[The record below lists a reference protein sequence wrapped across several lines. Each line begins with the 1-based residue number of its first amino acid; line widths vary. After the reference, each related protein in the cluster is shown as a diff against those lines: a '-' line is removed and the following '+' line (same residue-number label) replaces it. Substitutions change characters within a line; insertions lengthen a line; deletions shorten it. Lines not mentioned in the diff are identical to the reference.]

1 MGDFGISRVLQF
13 TQDLAQTAV
22 GTPLYVAPEVVKGV
36 GYDAKA
42 DVWSMGCTFYEI
54 LTLSPPFSGMSLSD
68 LMIKVRTANYQRIS
82 NRFEWVQCEWLM
94 HSPEL
99 KELIES
105 MIVVDPK
112 YMPKGELTRRQRP
125 SIEDIL
131 MKPCCMERL
140 HRLYPQY
147 IPTLFPYSAPVLN
160 PLQPSQPSI
169 HSARVS
175 VASSQQSA
183 SSRRSY
189 YTRLSVI
196 SSPSRAP
203 LATPMVTPMA
213 TPMVTPMATPMVT
226 PMATPM
232 VTPMVTPM
240 ATPMATPMVTPVTSN
255 PSSGK
260 QSKPRSSHSS
270 HSIVPQRIV
279 SMTSSSSKH
288 SIFSSD
294 AEVEVLPRRFSFP
307 VQSIDSGTRPT
318 SPTKGTLY
326 VMETVEEKPCSVAS
340 VTPNEVM
347 KKPKHPKYAITPT
360 RIESGASASLLPST
374 HVPPPPV
381 TPPVPSPSKEE
392 VCMIEKRKGSVKPLK
407 EELISSVPI
416 PKPLP
421 IPATVKRT
429 IDPPLSVPSPSKEEE
444 HRMETPKENEPKR
457 ETEANATKQ
466 PKTRRR
472 KERVLFD
479 PWHTPTTHEI
489 DEHNN
494 ALRKLRHKGN
504 M

>member
-54 LTLSPPFSGMSLSD
+54 LTLNPPFSGMSISD
-68 LMIKVRTANYQRIS
+68 LMMKVRTANYQRIS
-82 NRFEWVQCEWLM
+82 SRFESERRGSIMC
-94 HSPEL
+94 SPEL

-112 YMPKGELTRRQRP
+112 CARHGGLTRRQRP

-160 PLQPSQPSI
+160 PSQPSI
-169 HSARVS
+169 HSSRVS
-175 VASSQQSA
+175 VASSQQS
-183 SSRRSY
+183 SSSHRSY
-189 YTRLSVI
+189 YTRLSAI
-196 SSPSRAP
+196 SSPSR
-203 LATPMVTPMA
+203 MPMA
-213 TPMVTPMATPMVT
+213 TPVITPVVTPVITPVITPVVT
-226 PMATPM
+226 PVA
-232 VTPMVTPM
+232 
-240 ATPMATPMVTPVTSN
+240 TPVTSN

-260 QSKPRSSHSS
+260 QPKPHSSSHSS

-279 SMTSSSSKH
+279 SMTGSSSRH

-294 AEVEVLPRRFSFP
+294 AEAEILPRRFSFP
-307 VQSIDSGTRPT
+307 VQSIDPGTRPT
-318 SPTKGTLY
+318 SPTKGTLQ
-326 VMETVEEKPCSVAS
+326 VMETVEEKPGSVAS
-340 VTPNEVM
+340 VTPNEVVE
-347 KKPKHPKYAITPT
+347 KPKHPKYSITPT
-360 RIESGASASLLPST
+360 RIESDASASLLPN
-374 HVPPPPV
+374 
-381 TPPVPSPSKEE
+381 TPAAPSPTKAA
-392 VCMIEKRKGSVKPLK
+392 VPVQEKRKESVKPLK

-421 IPATVKRT
+421 IPPTAKRAPNH
-429 IDPPLSVPSPSKEEE
+429 PPLVEKQKEGEKQ
-444 HRMETPKENEPKR
+444 KER
-457 ETEANATKQ
+457 EATEAKKEAVKQ
-466 PKTRRR
+466 PKSRRR
-472 KERVLFD
+472 KDMGLFD

-489 DEHNN
+489 IEHNN
-494 ALRKLRHKGN
+494 ALRRLRRKEN
-504 M
+504 L

>member
-54 LTLSPPFSGMSLSD
+54 LTLSPPFSGMSISD
-68 LMIKVRTANYQRIS
+68 LMVKVRTANYPRIS
-82 NRFEWVQCEWLM
+82 NRFECVRGKCLKP
-94 HSPEL
+94 SPEL

-112 YMPKGELTRRQRP
+112 YAPKGGLTHRQRP

-160 PLQPSQPSI
+160 PSQPSI
-169 HSARVS
+169 HSSRVS

-183 SSRRSY
+183 SSHRSY
-189 YTRLSVI
+189 YTRLSAI

-203 LATPMVTPMA
+203 AA
-213 TPMVTPMATPMVT
+213 
-226 PMATPM
+226 
-232 VTPMVTPM
+232 
-240 ATPMATPMVTPVTSN
+240 TPVTSH

-260 QSKPRSSHSS
+260 QSKSHSS

-279 SMTSSSSKH
+279 STTSSSSKH

-294 AEVEVLPRRFSFP
+294 TEVEVLPRRFSFP

-340 VTPNEVM
+340 VTPNEVVE
-347 KKPKHPKYAITPT
+347 KPKHPKYSITPT
-360 RIESGASASLLPST
+360 RIESEASALLPPNSQ
-374 HVPPPPV
+374 VPPPV
-381 TPPVPSPSKEE
+381 TSPVPSPSKEE
-392 VCMIEKRKGSVKPLK
+392 TRMTEKRKGSVKPLK

-421 IPATVKRT
+421 IPTTVKRT
-429 IDPPLSVPSPSKEEE
+429 LDPPLSVPSSKEEARGAE
-444 HRMETPKENEPKR
+444 KPKENEEAKR
-457 ETEANATKQ
+457 ETDGNATKQ

-489 DEHNN
+489 VEHNN
-494 ALRKLRHKGN
+494 ALRRLRHKGN